1 MHDVASHS
9 IGAARGAADWRCPLC
24 GAGTERRRHLYGHW
38 VCQRCGLAFV
48 NRRRAALLFDLI
60 LWQVAS
66 VSAWFFSAAIYIALE
81 GRSVIAAAL
90 PVATL
95 ALTIVPLAARD
106 HLLGAGASPGKA
118 LFGLR
123 VIDARSGQPAGLAAC
138 IKRTLALLTPLSAI
152 IAALQVGGGQRLGDH
167 WAGTMVIW
175 TRHRE
180 QAVFRPSLGEA
191 DHLLQNIDL
200 RAPEGVTL
208 EENPYRA
215 PPVTVG

>member
-1 MHDVASHS
+1 
-9 IGAARGAADWRCPLC
+9 
-24 GAGTERRRHLYGHW
+24 
-38 VCQRCGLAFV
+38 LAFV

-66 VSAWFFSAAIYIALE
+66 VSAWYFSAAIYIALE
-81 GRSVIAAAL
+81 GRSVIAAVL

-95 ALTIVPLAARD
+95 TFTIVPLAARD

-123 VIDARSGQPAGLAAC
+123 VVDARSGQPAGLVASV
-138 IKRTLALLTPLSAI
+138 KRTLALLTPLSAI
-152 IAALQVGGGQRLGDH
+152 IAAVQVGGGQRLGDH

-175 TRHRE
+175 SRHRE
-180 QAVFRPSLGEA
+180 QVVFRPSQGEA

-200 RAPEGVTL
+200 RVPEEVTL

-215 PPVTVG
+215 PPLAVG